1 MMLMNS
7 MFGALLFAGGMFLGM
22 ILFQEVGRRIG
33 ISRKAN
39 RPEDIGIGVGAMQA
53 GVFALLGL
61 LIAFTFSGAASRF
74 DDRRK
79 LIAQEANAIGTA
91 HLRLDLLPSDARS
104 VLRQRFSQYLDARLA
119 FYRKLPDI
127 EAARE
132 EWTRGTAL
140 QNEIWT
146 QAITACRAQTDPP
159 ICMLLLPALN
169 EMIDITTTR
178 MTAMMTHPPTIVFVL
193 LFGLALGSSLV
204 AGYEMSGSTR
214 RSWTHM
220 IMFAAM
226 TAFTVYI
233 ILDLEYPRAGLIR
246 VDAADQVLLDL
257 RESMK

>member
-1 MMLMNS
+1 MTGT
-7 MFGALLFAGGMFLGM
+7 FGPLLFACSMFLGM
-22 ILFQEVGRRIG
+22 LLFQEVGRRIG
-33 ISRKAN
+33 IRRVAKH
-39 RPEDIGIGVGAMQA
+39 PEERDLGAGAMQA

-79 LIAQEANAIGTA
+79 LVAQEANAIGTA
-91 HLRLDLLPSDARS
+91 YLRLDLLSSDARS
-104 VLRQRFSQYLDARLA
+104 TLRRRFSQYVDARLA
-119 FYRKLPDI
+119 FYRTLPNI
-127 EAARE
+127 EAARQ
-132 EWTRGTAL
+132 EWVRSTTL
-140 QNEIWT
+140 QNEIWA
-146 QAITACRAQTDPP
+146 QAIATCRVQTDPP
-159 ICMLLLPALN
+159 TCMLLLPAIN

-178 MTAMMTHPPTIVFVL
+178 MTAMMTHPPTIIFVL

-246 VDAADQVLLDL
+246 VDAGDQVLLDL
-257 RESMK
+257 QESMK